1 MTSYRKR
8 IAAIAAAVSLGA
20 TAFLATPAEAK
31 QDKEVPYGQ
40 TRHDTLRG
48 EAPKDLLIGT
58 AIAGGGHHL
67 DMPYENPFYA
77 EPEYRKV
84 LATQFS
90 SVTPENQL
98 KWEFVHPEQDVYN
111 FQEADD
117 IVAFAKANKQEV
129 RGHALFWHSQNPE
142 WLENGD
148 FTADEL
154 RAILKE
160 HIYTVVGHY
169 KGDLYQW
176 DVTNEI
182 FDGQGRLRMQENIW
196 LRELGPGIIADAFR
210 WAHEADPSA
219 KLFLNDYGVE
229 GINAKSTA
237 YYELAKQLLADGVP
251 LHGFSAQAHW
261 DMRWGMPQD
270 IEANFQRFDDLG
282 LETAITELDVRFT
295 LPPSGIP
302 TQDQLERQ
310 SKYYTDTLQACLN
323 VLGCKSFTVW
333 GFNDTYSWVPVFF
346 EGTGAA
352 TIMFEDYTA
361 KPAYYDMLAM
371 LKDATPGKSPRR

>member
-8 IAAIAAAVSLGA
+8 IAAIAAALSLGA

-210 WAHEADPSA
+210 WAHEADPTA

>member
-1 MTSYRKR
+1 
-8 IAAIAAAVSLGA
+8 
-20 TAFLATPAEAK
+20 
-31 QDKEVPYGQ
+31 
-40 TRHDTLRG
+40 
-48 EAPKDLLIGT
+48 
-58 AIAGGGHHL
+58 
-67 DMPYENPFYA
+67 MPYENPFYA

-148 FTADEL
+148 FTPDQL

-169 KGDLYQW
+169 EGDLYQW